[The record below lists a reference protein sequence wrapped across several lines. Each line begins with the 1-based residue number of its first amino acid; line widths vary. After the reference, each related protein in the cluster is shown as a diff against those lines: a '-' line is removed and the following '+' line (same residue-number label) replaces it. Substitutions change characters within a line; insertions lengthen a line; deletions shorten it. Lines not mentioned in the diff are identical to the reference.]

1 MASYSFFSLLY
12 SLIYSLCLLFLLLSL
27 PLLSSIALIA
37 GHFEFCNE
45 PSHPH
50 PSASPLAGTSLAELV
65 AASCGVSSLFCL
77 PLFSLLPLHVMLR
90 APLIPAVVQ
99 LLLPLQVILS
109 AALVFSFFEENSLK
123 PEPSARV
130 EMIPARKHASH
141 VGVCCWAEPETTTHT
156 HMGGC

>member
-1 MASYSFFSLLY
+1 MASYSFFSLLS
-12 SLIYSLCLLFLLLSL
+12 SLIFFLCLLFLLLSL

-77 PLFSLLPLHVMLR
+77 PFFSLLPLHVMLR
-90 APLIPAVVQ
+90 APLIPAVAD
-99 LLLPLQVILS
+99 
-109 AALVFSFFEENSLK
+109 AA
-123 PEPSARV
+123 
-130 EMIPARKHASH
+130 AST
-141 VGVCCWAEPETTTHT
+141 AAAAAASDT
-156 HMGGC
+156 